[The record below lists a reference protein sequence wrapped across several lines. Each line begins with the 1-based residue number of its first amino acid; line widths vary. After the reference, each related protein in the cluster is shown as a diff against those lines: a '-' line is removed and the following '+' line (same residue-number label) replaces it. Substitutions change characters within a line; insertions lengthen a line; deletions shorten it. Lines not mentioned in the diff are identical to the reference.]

1 MRSIAMHMK
10 FQPTAPAEPVGV
22 RMQFQPVE
30 KAVIETNDDGTGIT
44 ISDVKPGESVSI
56 AADADGNVAEAVVTD
71 ADGNAETLA
80 LPEPGGRVESAS
92 SKPADDAADAADT
105 AA

>member
-1 MRSIAMHMK
+1 MRMK
-10 FQPTAPAEPVGV
+10 FQPTAPAAPAGIK
-22 RMQFQPVE
+22 MQFKPVE
-30 KAVIETNDDGTGIT
+30 KAVIETAEDGNGIT
-44 ISDVKPGESVSI
+44 ISDVKPGETISI

-71 ADGNAETLA
+71 ADGNAETLT

-92 SKPADDAADAADT
+92 SKPAADADAE